1 MAATN
6 KCLAKKDKSRTGD
19 NTTYHK
25 RGLAI
30 MPTSLIEECYR
41 RAADARRLAETASMP
56 SNKTNFLGMEQRWLV
71 AAHSL
76 TSERSF
82 GGQPSV
88 ARIETPMAQ
97 QTMHVNEPK
106 SQPAPRKGRRT
117 KFTLERVQQIK
128 NLVSHGKSRE
138 EIAGLIGVTVGSL
151 QVTCS
156 KLGISLRRF
165 RGEAESNLQDQEV
178 PRNRTGEFNPG
189 SGETFRIGQ
198 LDQFLQPSR
207 GSEVAAPRQ
216 EANDMKQTSIALKVR
231 YKGHERATEL
241 SISEQMVLQ
250 LAFEAQVRDMNVGQ
264 LVAALIKATLEKDLC
279 RQVLDG
285 RGNQ

>member
-1 MAATN
+1 
-6 KCLAKKDKSRTGD
+6 
-19 NTTYHK
+19 
-25 RGLAI
+25 

-128 NLVSHGKSRE
+128 NLVSQGKSRE

-156 KLGISLRRF
+156 KLVSAYADFVVRQKAICRIKKFLVIEPGNSIQAPGRLSELGNLISF
-165 RGEAESNLQDQEV
+165 C
-178 PRNRTGEFNPG
+178 
-189 SGETFRIGQ
+189 
-198 LDQFLQPSR
+198 SR
-207 GSEVAAPRQ
+207 VGGRKSQHRAKRQ
-216 EANDMKQTSIALKVR
+216 TI
-231 YKGHERATEL
+231 
-241 SISEQMVLQ
+241 
-250 LAFEAQVRDMNVGQ
+250 
-264 LVAALIKATLEKDLC
+264 
-279 RQVLDG
+279 
-285 RGNQ
+285 